1 MDQTTIKILIVM
13 GIFMTGCNKS
23 SVDLKDCEIL
33 VNAVIFSKSANNG
46 KSLSII
52 KDINTVEIESGAKS
66 DFFNAPDGKEKYSIA
81 PLLLT
86 PIDTEKPFTFIAK
99 VTPEFSE
106 TYDAGAIYMF
116 TNDNKWLKFAFEMD
130 ERKLT
135 RIVTV
140 RTNETSDDNNHDA
153 IEKQSVYLK
162 ISSDAESIGYYYSTD
177 SISWQL
183 VKVYKNDFSSTT
195 YIGISSQSPLGKGIK
210 TTFEDI
216 TLNNVAIKDFRKGV

>member
-1 MDQTTIKILIVM
+1 MKIKIKILIVM
-13 GIFMTGCNKS
+13 GILITGCNKS

-33 VNAVIFSKSANNG
+33 VTDLTFSKSANNG
-46 KSLSII
+46 KSLSTL
-52 KDINTVEIESGAKS
+52 KDINTVVIESGAKS
-66 DFFNAPDGKEKYSIA
+66 DFFNAPNGQEKYSSA

-86 PIDTEKPFTFIAK
+86 PIDTEKPFTFVAK

-116 TNDNKWLKFAFEMD
+116 ANDNKWLKFAFEMD

-140 RTNETSDDNNHDA
+140 RTNVTSDDNNHDA
-153 IEKQSVYLK
+153 VDNQSVYLK

-177 SISWQL
+177 NISWQL
-183 VKVYKNDFSSTT
+183 VKTYKNDFSSTT
-195 YIGISSQSPLGKGIK
+195 YIGISSQSPLGTGIK

-216 TLNNVAIKDFRKGV
+216 TLNNVAVKDFRKGI